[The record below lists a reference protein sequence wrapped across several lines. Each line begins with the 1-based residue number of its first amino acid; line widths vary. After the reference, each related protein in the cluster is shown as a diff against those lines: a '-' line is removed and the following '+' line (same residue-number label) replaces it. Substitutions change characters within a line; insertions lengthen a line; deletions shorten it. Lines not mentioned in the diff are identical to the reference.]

1 MKWLNCVKI
10 RLSLIGFVAAIVFD
24 GGSTKADFTFGE
36 PVNLGSTINSSA
48 SDTPGFVSADG
59 LEMYLTSDRSGGYG
73 SYDIWMSVR
82 ATQEDEW
89 SVPVNLGPTIN
100 TNRPDYLAYLSQSG
114 LELYFTSY
122 RRAGGSG
129 GDDIWV
135 SRRTTINDA
144 WGEPTNLGPA
154 VNSSANEWSPS
165 ISPDGLELYFGTDQ
179 SAGYGNSDIWVSKR
193 VTINE
198 PWGLPMNLGPSVNSS
213 ACEGYIFLSSDGL
226 ALFFS
231 EDLNQPIRPGGY
243 GNTDMW
249 VSRRASISDT
259 WDEPVNLGPIVNSS
273 SLDFG
278 PRISADGSMLYFGS
292 ERSGGFGGTYG
303 DIWQASIIPIVDFNG
318 DGICDIDDL
327 VIMIE
332 NWNTDNYLCD
342 IGPMPWGDGIVDRAD
357 LEVLMKYYNQVVDV
371 TTYYKL
377 DETEG
382 DIACDSSGYYCD
394 ANVIGGP
401 NWLPD
406 NGMIDGAVELDGI
419 DDYISTPFILNPR
432 ETSEFSVFTWVK
444 GALPGQVIVSQDNS
458 SNWLSV
464 DPNGCLMTELKG
476 GRFACD
482 LFSETIITDGDWH
495 RVGFT
500 WDGVNRILYVD
511 DVIAAIDTQN
521 NLPSSVGGLYIGA
534 GKDLEPGTFFSG
546 LIDDVRIYNR
556 VIVP

>member
-1 MKWLNCVKI
+1 
-10 RLSLIGFVAAIVFD
+10 
-24 GGSTKADFTFGE
+24 
-36 PVNLGSTINSSA
+36 
-48 SDTPGFVSADG
+48 
-59 LEMYLTSDRSGGYG
+59 
-73 SYDIWMSVR
+73 
-82 ATQEDEW
+82 
-89 SVPVNLGPTIN
+89 
-100 TNRPDYLAYLSQSG
+100 
-114 LELYFTSY
+114 
-122 RRAGGSG
+122 
-129 GDDIWV
+129 
-135 SRRTTINDA
+135 
-144 WGEPTNLGPA
+144 
-154 VNSSANEWSPS
+154 
-165 ISPDGLELYFGTDQ
+165 
-179 SAGYGNSDIWVSKR
+179 
-193 VTINE
+193 
-198 PWGLPMNLGPSVNSS
+198 
-213 ACEGYIFLSSDGL
+213 
-226 ALFFS
+226 
-231 EDLNQPIRPGGY
+231 
-243 GNTDMW
+243 
-249 VSRRASISDT
+249 
-259 WDEPVNLGPIVNSS
+259 
-273 SLDFG
+273 
-278 PRISADGSMLYFGS
+278 
-292 ERSGGFGGTYG
+292 
-303 DIWQASIIPIVDFNG
+303 
-318 DGICDIDDL
+318 
-327 VIMIE
+327 MIE

-546 LIDDVRIYNR
+546 LIDDVRIYDR
-556 VIVP
+556 VIIP